1 MDRRQ
6 LADDVKTRVSVVEV
20 VGRYVQLSKKGN
32 NHTGLCPFHSE
43 NTPSFIVSEDKG
55 IYKCF
60 GCGEGGDAIAF
71 LSKMES
77 ISYGEAT
84 VRLAETANIDPKVLG
99 IIRRNNERNN
109 FDQEFT
115 VLKFVQGFYQYYLL
129 HAEEGKLALEYL
141 NSRGITKTIIEHFGI
156 GLAPKDGQL
165 LIKALEQN
173 SHSLEVAKRA
183 GIIGQNDNG
192 DYYSQFRGRIMF
204 TVKNEQGNV
213 LGFSGRTYLPDD
225 NEQAKYVNSPESRV
239 FQKSQIVYNLHEA
252 RKMARTSGRLLLF
265 EGFLDVIAA
274 HNAGFHASVATMGT
288 AFTLNHAK
296 TISRHAKEVVLVFD
310 GDKAGMAATAKAIP
324 ILFAAGLQVKV
335 TLIPNGMDPDDYVKK
350 NGPKKFV
357 ETVDGAIG
365 ALDFIYEYAKQGL
378 NLETTDGEALYERRL
393 EELGKQYGVGTN
405 LLWKFRNSKKQRS
418 SNGNNY
424 QNKQTVAGEKLPSIP
439 GEVKAEKELIYYM
452 MLDRQVFNLVLA
464 QIGTA
469 FNIDTHRKIAQ
480 AIEAHYVQHGKLELG
495 AFLRELD
502 DNLMKVTHDL
512 VMELKKL
519 PKNWSPKMIKDLT
532 NRVEQGAVNL
542 ARAGLKEMFY
552 QASYE
557 QQLSM
562 MKDLTA
568 VQLTTNSVLKSHY

>member
-71 LSKMES
+71 LSKMEG

-99 IIRRNNERNN
+99 TIRRNNERNN

-165 LIKALEQN
+165 LTRALEQN

-204 TVKNEQGNV
+204 TVMNEQGNV
-213 LGFSGRTYLPDD
+213 VGFSGRTYLPND

-252 RKMARTSGRLLLF
+252 KKTARTSGRLLLF

-274 HNAGFHASVATMGT
+274 HNAGFGEAVATMGT
-288 AFTLNHAK
+288 AFTPDHAK
-296 TISRHAKEVVLVFD
+296 TISRHAREVVLVFD

-335 TLIPNGMDPDDYVKK
+335 TLIPGGMDPDDYVKK
-350 NGPKKFV
+350 NGPKKFA
-357 ETVDGAIG
+357 EAVDGAIG

-378 NLETTDGEALYERRL
+378 NLATTDGEAQYERRL

-424 QNKQTVAGEKLPSIP
+424 QNKQAVVGEKLPIIP
-439 GEVKAEKELIYYM
+439 GEVKAEKVLIYYM

-469 FNIDTHRKIAQ
+469 FNIDAHRKIAQ
-480 AIEAHYVQHGKLELG
+480 AIEAHYVQHGKLELR

-512 VMELKKL
+512 VMELKNL
-519 PKNWSPKMIKDLT
+519 PKSWSQAMIKELT
-532 NRVEQGAVNL
+532 GRVEQGAVKL

-552 QASYE
+552 LASYE

-562 MKDLTA
+562 MKDLTV
-568 VQLTTNSVLKSHY
+568 VQ